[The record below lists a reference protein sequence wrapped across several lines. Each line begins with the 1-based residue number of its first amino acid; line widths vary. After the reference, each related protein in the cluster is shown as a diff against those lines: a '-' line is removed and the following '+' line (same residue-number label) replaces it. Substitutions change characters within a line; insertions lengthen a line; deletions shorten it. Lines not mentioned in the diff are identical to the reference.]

1 MIIMQHF
8 SWHDPGTH
16 RLQDLSRSQHAK
28 YSRFWG
34 YVYHHAD
41 DQYVEAHRHPRLR
54 YLNKMY
60 ALLDLVIQQQ
70 ALGDRGAEWIL

>member
-1 MIIMQHF
+1 
-8 SWHDPGTH
+8 
-16 RLQDLSRSQHAK
+16 
-28 YSRFWG
+28 
-34 YVYHHAD
+34 
-41 DQYVEAHRHPRLR
+41 LR